1 MTQVIPGYL
10 TAFLNSD
17 VGELILSTE
26 RAKENVFIPK
36 LNRAKIENIE
46 IAIPPIEV
54 QKDISHRIAKV
65 LLIINKVADIQKNI
79 SINPVSSDDDLEKLD
94 SILEVV
100 EGLTKQE
107 GVQKLIRHGESK
119 VIEFKETL
127 SLDVKKQTKE
137 KYIETGALKTVA
149 GFLNSDGGDSL
160 IGVRD
165 DGNILGL
172 EEEIKKLHKAL
183 DDKFY
188 CT

>member
-79 SINPVSSDDDLEKLD
+79 SLNPH
-94 SILEVV
+94 
-100 EGLTKQE
+100 Q
-107 GVQKLIRHGESK
+107 
-119 VIEFKETL
+119 
-127 SLDVKKQTKE
+127 
-137 KYIETGALKTVA
+137 
-149 GFLNSDGGDSL
+149 N
-160 IGVRD
+160 
-165 DGNILGL
+165 
-172 EEEIKKLHKAL
+172 
-183 DDKFY
+183 
-188 CT
+188 